1 MIVTK
6 DTRCDELLKAVNFPG
21 KAKFLNPVAGL
32 HWNDFGLEEER
43 QRYHALM
50 GEKPMDGLTI
60 DQIADIDPNWNN
72 PSMLEGMQVFAEYAV
87 KPGFYHDIYKGTD
100 LEGETALMAM
110 TVPGAKR
117 FVVICA
123 GGGYGSCCTMVE
135 AFPLVKPLL
144 EAGITAFVFHYRVGQ
159 AAHYPNPMDD
169 LAAAVSY
176 IFKNF
181 DVSEDYGVM
190 GFSAGGHLAATFGTE
205 SIGWK
210 HYGLPKPA
218 VMFLGYPVISL
229 DARCSHSGSV
239 KNLLQEDWEDPEV
252 IKQYSADQQATEN
265 YPPSFIWQCK
275 GDQSVPVINSKMMAD
290 KLTELGV
297 KNVYEVFDAAAHSW
311 GLGTGTLAEG
321 WLDRAIQFW
330 NELT

>member
-21 KAKFLNPVAGL
+21 KAKFINPVAGL
-32 HWNDFGLEEER
+32 VWKDFGLEEER

-50 GEKPMDGLTI
+50 GEETMDGLTI

-72 PSMLEGMQVFAEYAV
+72 PSMLEGMQTFAEYAV
-87 KPGFYHDIYKGTD
+87 KDGFYHDIYKGTE

-135 AFPLVKPLL
+135 AFPLVRPLL
-144 EAGITAFVFHYRVGQ
+144 DAGISAFVFHYRVGKN
-159 AAHYPNPMDD
+159 AHYPNPMDD
-169 LAAAVSY
+169 LAKAIAY
-176 IFKNF
+176 IFAHF

-190 GFSAGGHLAATFGTE
+190 GFSAGGHLAATFGTKT
-205 SIGWK
+205 IGWK
-210 HYGLPKPA
+210 HYGLPKPS

-229 DARCSHSGSV
+229 DANISHGGSCQ
-239 KNLLQEDWEDPEV
+239 NLLQEDWQDPER
-252 IKQYSADQQATEN
+252 IKQYSVDQQTDGD

-275 GDQSVPVINSKMMAD
+275 GDKSVPVINSQMMAD
-290 KLTELGV
+290 KLTEHGV
-297 KNVYEVFDAAAHSW
+297 KNIYEVFDAAAHSW
-311 GLGTGTLAEG
+311 GLGTGTLADG
-321 WLDRAIQFW
+321 WLTRAIDFW
-330 NELT
+330 NTL

>member
-6 DTRCDELLKAVNFPG
+6 DTRCDELLKAVGFPG
-21 KAKFLNPVAGL
+21 KASFLNPVAGL
-32 HWNDFGLEEER
+32 HWQDFGIEEDKH
-43 QRYHALM
+43 RYHALM
-50 GEKPMDGLTI
+50 GEAPMDGLTI
-60 DQIADIDPNWNN
+60 GQIADIDPNWND
-72 PSMLEGMQVFAEYAV
+72 PSMLEGMQVFAQYAV
-87 KPGFYHDIYKGTD
+87 KPGFYHDVYKGTD

-110 TVPGAKR
+110 PVPNARR

-144 EAGITAFVFHYRVGQ
+144 EAGISAFVFHYRVGA

-169 LAAAVSY
+169 LAAAVKY

-210 HYGLPKPA
+210 KYGLPRPS

-229 DARCSHSGSV
+229 VAEYCHGGSR
-239 KNLLQEDWEDPEV
+239 KNLLQEDDGNEALIER
-252 IKQYSADQQATEN
+252 YSVDKQATET
-265 YPPSFIWQCK
+265 YPPTFLWQCK
-275 GDQSVPVINSKMMAD
+275 GDKSVPIASTQLMDK

-297 KNVYEVFDAAAHSW
+297 KHIYEVFDAVGHSW

-321 WLDRAIQFW
+321 WLDRAIKFW
-330 NELT
+330 NEL

>member
-21 KAKFLNPVAGL
+21 KTKFLNPVAGL
-32 HWNDFGLEEER
+32 TWKDFGLEEER
-43 QRYHALM
+43 ERYHALM
-50 GEKPMDGLTI
+50 GEKTMDSLTI

-72 PSMLEGMQVFAEYAV
+72 PSMLEGMQTFAEYAV
-87 KPGFYHDIYKGTD
+87 KPGFYHDIYKGTH

-110 TVPGAKR
+110 VVPGAKR

-135 AFPLVKPLL
+135 AFPLVRPLL
-144 EAGITAFVFHYRVGQ
+144 NAGISAFVFHYRVGKD
-159 AAHYPNPMDD
+159 AHYPNPMDD

-205 SIGWK
+205 VIGWK
-210 HYGLPKPA
+210 KYGLPKPSI
-218 VMFLGYPVISL
+218 MFLGYPVISL
-229 DARCSHSGSV
+229 DVKYCHGGSR
-239 KNLLQEDWEDPEV
+239 KNLLQEEDEN
-252 IKQYSADQQATEN
+252 IELQKLYSVDLQANEN

-275 GDQSVPVINSKMMAD
+275 GDKSVPVINSKLLAD
-290 KLTELGV
+290 KLEEVGV
-297 KNVYEVFDAAAHSW
+297 KYIYEVFDAAAHSW

-321 WLDRAIQFW
+321 WLDRAITFW
-330 NELT
+330 NEL